1 MATAMPSD
9 ASLLAALVGP
19 PETVAPPGSADGAL
33 HSVATTAAERQGHSD
48 QPLTAEIEARYETEE
63 KVALWLLD
71 TYNTAIKKCA
81 KAQRKKLKGAEAR
94 LQRDLATAG
103 AQSPAIQAWPGDF
116 LQIMRL

>member
-1 MATAMPSD
+1 
-9 ASLLAALVGP
+9 P

-71 TYNTAIKKCA
+71 TYNTAIKKPLSCQNIHPVRCKCA
-81 KAQRKKLKGAEAR
+81 CKLLMR
-94 LQRDLATAG
+94 RWTA
-103 AQSPAIQAWPGDF
+103 SKTS
-116 LQIMRL
+116 